1 MFKFIIG
8 ADLVPTD
15 SNIDLFASAAV
26 ETLIGKDIKKLLDSA
41 SFTIFNLEVPL
52 TDFSTPIKK
61 CGPNLIAPTK
71 TIAGLKAIN
80 PHFFTLANNH
90 ILDQGEQGLK
100 STTALLD
107 KYGIDYAGAGKDLEE
122 AAKPYIFE
130 HDGKKIGIYCC
141 AEHEFT
147 IATENTPGANPF
159 DPLNSLDHVMELK
172 KQCDYV
178 IVLYHGGKEH
188 YRYPSPY
195 LQKVCRKLVDKGAD
209 IVVCQH
215 SHCIGCEEKWHGG
228 TIVYGQGNFL
238 FDDAD
243 NEFWNSALLIELEFS
258 KDSKVEIKYIPIK
271 KNGNTVRLSD
281 DSSILEGFK
290 SRSKQIIDKKFIEE
304 NYYQFADFMSKNYY
318 YKISGRVSTFL
329 PVRIIN
335 KLTNYLLLKWIY
347 GESEKLNIINY
358 LECEAHRELLTCILK
373 YRRGM

>member
-1 MFKFIIG
+1 M
-8 ADLVPTD
+8 
-15 SNIDLFASAAV
+15 
-26 ETLIGKDIKKLLDSA
+26 
-41 SFTIFNLEVPL
+41 
-52 TDFSTPIKK
+52 
-61 CGPNLIAPTK
+61 
-71 TIAGLKAIN
+71 AGLKAIN

-100 STTALLD
+100 STTSLLD
-107 KYGIDYAGAGKDLEE
+107 KYGIDYAGAGKDVEE
-122 AAKPYIFE
+122 GAKPYIFE
-130 HDGKKIGIYCC
+130 HDGKEIGIYCC

-159 DPLNSLDHVMELK
+159 DPLNSLDYVMELK

-188 YRYPSPY
+188 YRDPSPY
-195 LQKVCRKLVDKGAD
+195 LQKVCRKIVDKGAD
-209 IVVCQH
+209 IVVCQY

-238 FDDAD
+238 FDDCD

-271 KNGNTVRLSD
+271 KKGNTVRLSD

-318 YKISGRVSTFL
+318 YKISGRISTFL

-347 GESEKLNIINY
+347 GEREKLNIINC